1 MTIYQLIN
9 DKGNPARNQ
18 FVVVKDGKT
27 YFQSYKTMIAEVNND
42 KVTLSKDWV
51 YSNTTLKHLYIFLR
65 HEGFQIEKKNDVLKA
80 IKNGN
85 FEVVD
90 EIKIS

>member
-1 MTIYQLIN
+1 MKIYQLIN

-18 FVVVKDGKT
+18 FVVEKDGKT
-27 YFQSYKTMIAEVNND
+27 FFQSYNTMIAEVNKD
-42 KVTLSKDWV
+42 KVTLSKDWH

-65 HEGFQIEKKNDVLKA
+65 QESFPIYGKNDALKA
-80 IKNGN
+80 IKSGE